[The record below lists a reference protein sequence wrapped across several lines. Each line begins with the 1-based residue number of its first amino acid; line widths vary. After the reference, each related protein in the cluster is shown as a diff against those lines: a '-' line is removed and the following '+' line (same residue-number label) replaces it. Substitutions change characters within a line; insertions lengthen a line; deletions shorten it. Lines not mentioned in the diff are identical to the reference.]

1 MGAFLSPPF
10 TRCRA
15 HSAEQ
20 ATSTGQLNTI
30 LTFYEITEPPVPSA
44 LSGVPAPLLRQAIAI
59 LAKAGRA
66 QTIAIPDG
74 EGVRFFQGR
83 GT

>member
-1 MGAFLSPPF
+1 
-10 TRCRA
+10 
-15 HSAEQ
+15 
-20 ATSTGQLNTI
+20 
-30 LTFYEITEPPVPSA
+30 VPSA